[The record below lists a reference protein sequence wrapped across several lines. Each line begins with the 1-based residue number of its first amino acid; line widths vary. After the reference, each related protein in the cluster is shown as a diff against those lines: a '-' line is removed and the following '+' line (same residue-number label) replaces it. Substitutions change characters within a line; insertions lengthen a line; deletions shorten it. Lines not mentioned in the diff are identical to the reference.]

1 MQNVRLVPSRRIPP
15 PVAATVMPRFA
26 AEERDANV
34 DPAVMPEPAGEQV
47 VDYLAVS
54 EKWKEEKVRLMRVQG
69 REE

>member
-1 MQNVRLVPSRRIPP
+1 MCNEAVVDYMDA
-15 PVAATVMPRFA
+15 VARFA
-26 AEERDANV
+26 AEERDARV

-54 EKWKEEKVRLMRVQG
+54 EKWKEEKVRLLRVQG

>member
-1 MQNVRLVPSRRIPP
+1 MSKE
-15 PVAATVMPRFA
+15 PVVDYMDAVARFA
-26 AEERDANV
+26 AEERNTRVA
-34 DPAVMPEPAGEQV
+34 PAVMPEPAGEQV

>member
-1 MQNVRLVPSRRIPP
+1 MSKEPVVDYLDVVVRF
-15 PVAATVMPRFA
+15 T
-26 AEERDANV
+26 AEDRDARV
-34 DPAVMPEPAGEQV
+34 EPAVMPEPAGEQV

>member
-1 MQNVRLVPSRRIPP
+1 MSKE
-15 PVAATVMPRFA
+15 PVVDYLDAVARFA

-69 REE
+69 REER

>member
-1 MQNVRLVPSRRIPP
+1 MCNEAVVDYLDA
-15 PVAATVMPRFA
+15 VARFA
-26 AEERDANV
+26 AEERDTRVA
-34 DPAVMPEPAGEQV
+34 PAVMPEPAGEQV

>member
-1 MQNVRLVPSRRIPP
+1 MSQESVVDYLDA
-15 PVAATVMPRFA
+15 VARFA
-26 AEERDANV
+26 AEDRDARV

>member
-1 MQNVRLVPSRRIPP
+1 MCNEAVVDYLDA
-15 PVAATVMPRFA
+15 VARCA
-26 AEERDANV
+26 AEDRDARV

-54 EKWKEEKVRLMRVQG
+54 EKWKEEKVRLLRVHG

>member
-1 MQNVRLVPSRRIPP
+1 MCNEAVVDCLDA
-15 PVAATVMPRFA
+15 VARFA
-26 AEERDANV
+26 AEERDARV

-54 EKWKEEKVRLMRVQG
+54 EKWKEEKVRLLRVQG

>member
-1 MQNVRLVPSRRIPP
+1 MEKMDCVDYLDA
-15 PVAATVMPRFA
+15 VAQFA
-26 AEERDANV
+26 AEERDARV

-47 VDYLAVS
+47 VDYLTVP

>member
-1 MQNVRLVPSRRIPP
+1 MSK
-15 PVAATVMPRFA
+15 
-26 AEERDANV
+26 
-34 DPAVMPEPAGEQV
+34 EPV

>member
-1 MQNVRLVPSRRIPP
+1 M
-15 PVAATVMPRFA
+15 ARFA
-26 AEERDANV
+26 AEDRDARV

-54 EKWKEEKVRLMRVQG
+54 EKWKEEKVRLLRVQG

>member
-1 MQNVRLVPSRRIPP
+1 MSKESVVNYLDA
-15 PVAATVMPRFA
+15 VARFA
-26 AEERDANV
+26 AEDRDARV

-54 EKWKEEKVRLMRVQG
+54 EKWKEEKVRLSRVQG

>member
-1 MQNVRLVPSRRIPP
+1 MSEKVVDYLDLIAR
-15 PVAATVMPRFA
+15 AAADDR
-26 AEERDANV
+26 AEQDRK
-34 DPAVMPEPAGEQV
+34 AVLPEPAGEQV

>member
-1 MQNVRLVPSRRIPP
+1 MSKE
-15 PVAATVMPRFA
+15 PVVDYLDAVARFA
-26 AEERDANV
+26 SEDRDARV

-54 EKWKEEKVRLMRVQG
+54 EKWKEEKVRLMRVQS

>member
-1 MQNVRLVPSRRIPP
+1 MTNTDCVDYLDA
-15 PVAATVMPRFA
+15 VARFA
-26 AEERDANV
+26 AEERDSRG

-54 EKWKEEKVRLMRVQG
+54 EQWKEEKVRLSRVQG

>member
-1 MQNVRLVPSRRIPP
+1 MSKE
-15 PVAATVMPRFA
+15 PVVDYLDVVARFA
-26 AEERDANV
+26 AEDRDARV

-54 EKWKEEKVRLMRVQG
+54 EKWKEEKVRLLRVHG